1 MNDDWSLIVSSFQS
15 QYGIRLSTDLKGM
28 SWREFSYLLEGLSG
42 ETPLGRIVNVR
53 AENDPEKL
61 KDFTPEQRR
70 IRSAYRSKIAKK
82 KSGEEVENAIEQFKQ
97 AFIQLAKA

>member
-1 MNDDWSLIVSSFQS
+1 
-15 QYGIRLSTDLKGM
+15 M

-42 ETPLGRIVNVR
+42 NTPLGQIVSIR

-70 IRSAYRSKIAKK
+70 IRSEYRKKIAKK
-82 KSGEEVENAIEQFKQ
+82 KSDEEVKDAIERFKQ
-97 AFIQLAKA
+97 AFVQLAKT